1 MAIDL
6 TYILTLKDAGD
17 KTFVMPSGFDSNVTI
32 YCWGAG
38 GGGTIGA
45 SGGGAGY
52 ASTLAQIPA
61 GSVVRLQ
68 VGQPGTNGD
77 RRTGGIGGTH
87 PSYTRYRGGS
97 AGSAYDEDWDTGAGG
112 GGGGASAVVVDNSP
126 VCVGAGGGGAGGL
139 GDDSGGGTQ
148 GTPGGVY
155 PGSTTNIYPVTLS
168 YAWNGFMNSYAV
180 WGAGQDYTRT
190 INFPVTGTYTFNY
203 AVDNYGQLF
212 LDGSA
217 IITLSGTV
225 TSHFTSTTTYTA
237 TVSAGNHTVRV
248 TGVNTGGPAGVA
260 AQILKPDSSEL
271 WNTRAL
277 TVSGGLTATSD
288 GGTSPNAWTS
298 GGGGGGGYYGGEP
311 GTSYGDDAGN
321 APGGNGGQNY
331 GAIIESGS
339 GTLPGGTTSIYYPTT
354 PANIGRAGYPGYIVM
369 KFTRKPGLRIKSPD
383 GSGNWV
389 DIINSYVR
397 TDDPRP
403 GIVADSKIFTTA
415 GTTSYTIPKEVKS
428 LTITYLTAAGL
439 VSDIIPVTAGRTLP
453 VTVGDFGQTSS
464 FGDYTMPAYSKQ
476 VFQYVGN
483 VDHLL
488 NADVQMAS
496 PSGNPLTTGGYNAG
510 QTAAAAAA
518 GLSYNVTYEGWHG
531 DLYSTLYFTPV
542 RTDQL
547 LNNFQIVASGGG
559 RGGAPGITAQPTV
572 ASGYIMGIQFYD
584 GSGGEGGYNGIFTL
598 QQQGY
603 FRIDYNLPIIVSGWK
618 DIQNIFV
625 KNDEVW
631 KSITQQNDIVVYNYT

>member
-1 MAIDL
+1 
-6 TYILTLKDAGD
+6 
-17 KTFVMPSGFDSNVTI
+17 MPTGFEENVEI
-32 YCWGAG
+32 HCWGAG
-38 GGGTIGA
+38 GGGSLRV
-45 SGGGAGY
+45 SGGGGGY
-52 ASTLAQIPA
+52 ATTNAPIPA

-68 VGQPGTNGD
+68 VGQPGANGG
-77 RRTGGIGGTH
+77 RGNNPPSPGGTH

-97 AGSAYDEDWDTGAGG
+97 AGSSRDEDGDTGSGG
-112 GGGGASAVVVDNSP
+112 GGGGASAVIVDNSP
-126 VCVGAGGGGAGGL
+126 VCVGAGGGGAGGP
-139 GDDSGGGTQ
+139 GDDSGSGTP
-148 GTPGGVY
+148 GNPGGVY
-155 PGSTTNIYPVTLS
+155 PGSSTNVYPVTLS
-168 YAWNGFMNSYAV
+168 YAWNSFMNSYAV
-180 WGAGQDYTRT
+180 WGNGQDYTVT

-203 AVDNYGQLF
+203 AVDNYGQVF

-225 TSHFTSTTTYTA
+225 TSHFTTTTTYTA

-298 GGGGGGGYYGGEP
+298 GGGGGGGYYGGEA
-311 GTSYGDDAGN
+311 GASYGDDAGN
-321 APGGNGGQNY
+321 APAGRGGQNY
-331 GAIIESGS
+331 GAIIEAGS
-339 GTLPGGTTSIYYPTT
+339 GTLPGGRTSIYYPTT
-354 PANIGRAGYPGYIVM
+354 PANIGSAGYPGYIVM

-389 DIINSYVR
+389 TVQNSYVR

-403 GIVADSKIFTTA
+403 SIVADSKIFTTA

-439 VSDIIPVTAGRTLP
+439 VSDIIPVTSGRTLP

-476 VFQYVGN
+476 IFQYVGN

-510 QTAAAAAA
+510 QTAAAAAE

-559 RGGAPGITAQPTV
+559 RGGTPGITAQPTV
-572 ASGYIMGIQFYD
+572 ANGYIMGIQFYD
-584 GSGGEGGYNGIFTL
+584 GSGSEGGYNGIFTL

-631 KSITQQNDIVVYNYT
+631 KSISQQNDIVVYNYT